1 MPTPADKKKKIN
13 LWKINSLNRKTLMP
27 VINSHFLLMLLETDL
42 NTGETV
48 CVCTCVYVGI
58 KEKN

>member
-1 MPTPADKKKKIN
+1 
-13 LWKINSLNRKTLMP
+13 MP
-27 VINSHFLLMLLETDL
+27 VINSHFLLMSLETDL

>member
-1 MPTPADKKKKIN
+1 
-13 LWKINSLNRKTLMP
+13 MP
-27 VINSHFLLMLLETDL
+27 VINSHFLLMSLETDL
-42 NTGETV
+42 NTGKTV